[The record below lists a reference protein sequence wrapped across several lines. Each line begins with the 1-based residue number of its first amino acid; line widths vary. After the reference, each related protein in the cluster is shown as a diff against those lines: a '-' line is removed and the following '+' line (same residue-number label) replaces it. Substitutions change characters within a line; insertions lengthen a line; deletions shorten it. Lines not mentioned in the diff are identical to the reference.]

1 MVEHVAAQQDSW
13 RRRWSTPQWENN
25 TNERNIDMTHP
36 EFHSAEPLDRSE
48 WIPLSDLAAEGFGRP
63 PFGGDSPEDRIANLR
78 RELAEHILLD
88 DIGRAHVPRRVARE
102 LFAER
107 AQKQAEAA
115 AREKTRAAEMAAKPN
130 PMDQVLKAIDA
141 RHERLRATGML
152 DDPTLTAFAVMAA
165 GDHQA
170 RMEAKGRHLD
180 EMMRSGRDG
189 SLTMHRFDKEEG

>member
-1 MVEHVAAQQDSW
+1 
-13 RRRWSTPQWENN
+13 
-25 TNERNIDMTHP
+25 MTHP

-78 RELAEHILLD
+78 RELAEHLLLD
-88 DIGRAHVPRRVARE
+88 DIGRAHIPRRVARE

-115 AREKTRAAEMAAKPN
+115 TREAARAAELAATN
-130 PMDQVLKAIDA
+130 PMDQVRAQIKAIDA

-165 GDHQA
+165 GDYQA
-170 RMEAKGRHLD
+170 RMEAKSRHLD

-189 SLTMHRFDKEEG
+189 SITMHRFDHSEEA